1 MHQQVFFLSW
11 NTSDWNLDHL
21 HEHIALMRWKG
32 HKWAAYLCI
41 WIDIRASS
49 TSNLLLMEEIL
60 HQLIGSLSHNLF
72 TRFYTSQVVQDFFHQ
87 QYHMQT
93 DCKRDDNVRGPS
105 VQDFGLDDHGFSHY
119 QEFGFTFLTTHM
131 YVYCKYDLNMY
142 FKYIY
147 IIHIICFQCDS
158 NAHIYTCVFSA
169 CFPVIQGRS
178 HDYRSCFSMNVSKM
192 QQVLISLRT
201 KEEKIQFAVEALR
214 CISICIAVM
223 TKKRQSGW
231 FMSCFVTRNT
241 FHISVWWIMNRIYPC
256 YTKR

>member
-1 MHQQVFFLSW
+1 
-11 NTSDWNLDHL
+11 
-21 HEHIALMRWKG
+21 
-32 HKWAAYLCI
+32 
-41 WIDIRASS
+41 
-49 TSNLLLMEEIL
+49 
-60 HQLIGSLSHNLF
+60 
-72 TRFYTSQVVQDFFHQ
+72 
-87 QYHMQT
+87 MQT

-178 HDYRSCFSMNVSKM
+178 HDYRSCFFNERFKDATGAYQLAHQRGEDPIRRRSIEVHFDLHSSNDQKTSEW
-192 QQVLISLRT
+192 LIHELFCH
-201 KEEKIQFAVEALR
+201 KE
-214 CISICIAVM
+214 
-223 TKKRQSGW
+223 
-231 FMSCFVTRNT
+231 
-241 FHISVWWIMNRIYPC
+241 HISYFSLVNYEPDLSMLH
-256 YTKR
+256 